1 MNTQGTGT
9 SGSGLS
15 FTAKARNHEEVG
27 PMPVVKRTVFSDTE
41 KAELIVIFKEA
52 MTEFI
57 DERNGNN
64 E

>member
-1 MNTQGTGT
+1 MNAQGTGT

-15 FTAKARNHEEVG
+15 FAQPATNHEEVG
-27 PMPVVKRTVFSDTE
+27 PMPVAKRTVFSDTE

>member
-9 SGSGLS
+9 SESGLS
-15 FTAKARNHEEVG
+15 FTQPATNHEEVG